1 MKKLGFVIPW
11 FGKKISGGAEL
22 ELKGLAEHLNAAG
35 VEVEILAT
43 CVKEFSADWNQ
54 NYYPE
59 GVEVV
64 NGIPVRRFR
73 VRKRDTQAFDG
84 VNYKLLNQIPLSSR
98 EEEIYAKEMV
108 NSPDLYAYLKEK
120 QEEYGAYIFIPYMFG
135 TTYYGVQVCPQKT
148 VMIPCF
154 HDESYAHM
162 EIFKSVFS
170 KVAGMLFLAQPECDL
185 AHRLFDLSR
194 VKTEVMG
201 AGVDTN
207 MQCDARRF
215 REKYNIRS
223 PFILYAGRKD
233 AGKNVDTLVK
243 YFAEYKKRN
252 SSDLKLVLIGGG
264 KIEIPQAMKGEI
276 LDLGFLPLQDKVD
289 AYGASTFLC
298 QPSKMESFSLVIMES
313 WLGRR
318 PVLVYEGCEVTTH
331 FAKCSHGGLYFAN
344 FFDFEGCV
352 NYFMQNPVIAN
363 QMGEEG
369 RRFVL
374 ENFSWEVIVNKFCA
388 FMENLVGSDQGR

>member
-1 MKKLGFVIPW
+1 MCI
-11 FGKKISGGAEL
+11 
-22 ELKGLAEHLNAAG
+22 
-35 VEVEILAT
+35 
-43 CVKEFSADWNQ
+43 
-54 NYYPE
+54 
-59 GVEVV
+59 
-64 NGIPVRRFR
+64 
-73 VRKRDTQAFDG
+73 RD
-84 VNYKLLNQIPLSSR
+84 R
-98 EEEIYAKEMV
+98 
-108 NSPDLYAYLKEK
+108 
-120 QEEYGAYIFIPYMFG
+120 
-135 TTYYGVQVCPQKT
+135 
-148 VMIPCF
+148 
-154 HDESYAHM
+154 
-162 EIFKSVFS
+162 
-170 KVAGMLFLAQPECDL
+170 
-185 AHRLFDLSR
+185 
-194 VKTEVMG
+194 
-201 AGVDTN
+201 
-207 MQCDARRF
+207 
-215 REKYNIRS
+215 
-223 PFILYAGRKD
+223 
-233 AGKNVDTLVK
+233 KNVDTLVK

-363 QMGEEG
+363 QMGEKG

>member
-135 TTYYGVQVCPQKT
+135 TTYYPASMMKAMRTWKFSNQYFPKWPVC
-148 VMIPCF
+148 CF
-154 HDESYAHM
+154 WRSR
-162 EIFKSVFS
+162 SV
-170 KVAGMLFLAQPECDL
+170 
-185 AHRLFDLSR
+185 
-194 VKTEVMG
+194 
-201 AGVDTN
+201 
-207 MQCDARRF
+207 
-215 REKYNIRS
+215 
-223 PFILYAGRKD
+223 ILPIAC
-233 AGKNVDTLVK
+233 
-243 YFAEYKKRN
+243 
-252 SSDLKLVLIGGG
+252 LI
-264 KIEIPQAMKGEI
+264 
-276 LDLGFLPLQDKVD
+276 
-289 AYGASTFLC
+289 
-298 QPSKMESFSLVIMES
+298 
-313 WLGRR
+313 
-318 PVLVYEGCEVTTH
+318 
-331 FAKCSHGGLYFAN
+331 
-344 FFDFEGCV
+344 
-352 NYFMQNPVIAN
+352 
-363 QMGEEG
+363 
-369 RRFVL
+369 
-374 ENFSWEVIVNKFCA
+374 
-388 FMENLVGSDQGR
+388 